1 MMGGVGEDGQFLSP
15 PRREEG
21 IMKKRTLRSGLV
33 VLAASAAVLSL
44 AAPAA
49 AQGRQSI
56 AVMKFGVSAGSGYN
70 YWHSASWDL
79 GSGMA
84 EMTTTALV
92 ESGKYK
98 VLERQQIE
106 DVLGE
111 QDLGASGRVDPAT
124 AAKIGKVLGA
134 QFLLY
139 GTVDEFEYS
148 KAGEGGGVRIGGI
161 RLRGGEAKAHIG
173 MDVRVVNAVT
183 GEIVFSTRSTAD
195 ASRSGFKVGYS
206 GSDFG
211 ADMGTFQKTPLGE
224 ATRKAIEEAVAKI
237 PAQFAVEAPPPVSWS
252 GQLLVAEGGTL
263 VIKAGTKDGL
273 KVGDVLTVYRP
284 KTVNAGGQTLVVG
297 EDRIGKIRLTSVGES
312 ASSAEIV
319 EGTGFKTGDTVKT
332 GGAGAA

>member
-1 MMGGVGEDGQFLSP
+1 MHKAI
-15 PRREEG
+15 R
-21 IMKKRTLRSGLV
+21 GLGLAFV
-33 VLAASAAVLSL
+33 AGAVVFVLANPV
-44 AAPAA
+44 A
-49 AQGRQSI
+49 AQSKQSI
-56 AVMKFGVSAGSGYN
+56 AVMKFTVSAGSGYN

-92 ESGKYK
+92 EAGKFK

-106 DVLGE
+106 GVLGE
-111 QDLGASGRVDPAT
+111 QDLGDSGRVNPAT
-124 AAKIGKVLGA
+124 AAKIGKILGA
-134 QFLLY
+134 QYLLY

-148 KAGEGGGVRIGGI
+148 KAGEGGGVRIGVI
-161 RLRGGEAKAHIG
+161 RVRAGEARAHIG
-173 MDVRVVNAVT
+173 MDIRVVDAVT

-195 ASRSGFKVGYS
+195 ASRGGFKVGYS

-224 ATRKAIEEAVAKI
+224 ATRQAIENAIAKM
-237 PAQFAVEAPPPVSWS
+237 PGQFAVEAPPPVSWS

-273 KVGDVLTVYRP
+273 RVGDVLTVFRP
-284 KTVNAGGQTLVVG
+284 KTVTAGGQTLVVG
-297 EDRIGKIRLTSVGES
+297 EDKIGRIRLTSVGES
-312 ASSAEIV
+312 ASSAEVV

-332 GGAGAA
+332 GGDGAS